1 MSKIIMLN
9 LYRCGS
15 AEYSDTNLDTGN
27 EAFFL
32 TDYFDWIKVETDNS
46 EKLTLHQCLGIKYE
60 ANSNLKGVSH
70 QRYCLYTSNKGDET
84 ILDSN
89 KELPILTIIQ
99 IFRNPD
105 LYQVSDF
112 ADGQKANAGSW
123 MQKIT
128 EYMNKQVSLKG
139 DHIRWRLFPLLT
151 AGDFALLIRSTT
163 VHEAYDISTAIRSIE
178 VSVTDFNKNIINRP
192 AFYTYSICGVLSS
205 DCTQWTRY
213 LSKNDKIVIRIQ
225 YTSSFR
231 ERVPKENREIKRD
244 LIKMGDHL
252 FGRYD
257 HQIFYS
263 PEEFQELYPY
273 ILEYKSSSL
282 KVNTDSKI
290 TYPRVQI
297 LVEMLENGYIS
308 HLNERLLLRY
318 EQDQHLEN
326 IDGEKWEMNSR
337 YPWKDLYNLNK
348 AKIDAIKQKTD
359 QLGEQLQ
366 GCYQSARNL
375 KEYVRLLGRFGRI
388 FYEINKH
395 FELQINLANLL
406 EQYECLVNSLQRYV
420 DLYKSE
426 KPKKYAGEIEEYLR
440 YGIGALEIFTRYF
453 RNVNLQTLQTPNFD
467 LQTNMSVVKL
477 LLAYSQFMK
486 PYVKKRKDPYF
497 LRKTLIPIIVPSMRT
512 QDMSVSV
519 LFDAS
524 YETEEDFSYLMVVFC
539 PTFAFLCETCFLIP
553 SVFHEISHQF
563 RYEERKQR
571 NQCIKEYILK
581 QFIYL
586 ILLDLLDEP
595 RYYDFKNAS
604 FLNEVT
610 ESVYKEFADFLQE
623 MDEKCY
629 FEYTNAL
636 RTELINFISV
646 VKSKDVL
653 IENSVEKYMEM
664 TRESII
670 EYDEPL
676 LSAVYDI
683 DLQLQEIEKLAA
695 ESASKKDIP
704 ENYLDCASEL
714 IKDISNLKSV
724 QEKQI
729 LLSLGKCLSGRN
741 EEYYEELLSSI
752 RSLQSDKSKERSDS
766 EKIRRELFEKW
777 NNTREKMEPK
787 LAETIRH
794 LLKQLHNVNTAY
806 LQFIKNS
813 SDYIGK
819 TERNSELE
827 KSVSPKLFYQ
837 AVFNRVCTSIR
848 KELLKCMPEFIEN
861 RKNHL
866 EWSEMAIPIE
876 DLQFIIKKIRLLG
889 DDGIRDQVKTII
901 SKYSGE
907 TISNF
912 VQWRVNLYGEVTSD
926 LFMCSAMYLN
936 CFGYLVVSAEMLN
949 FRAEHRLAQLQR
961 VFLVEQCLIQSKHPG
976 LTKKV
981 FREEILSRLIDEL
994 HRLNDGI
1001 QKAQYDDPEPKKV
1014 LAQMVGDLN
1023 MENVSASLDGIQDI
1037 LLQCF
1042 VNPNDEK
1049 NPNASTKNWIIRI
1062 YCQIIS
1068 IIQNLLQYE
1077 LSSENTGD
1085 NTFLQD
1091 ITSDEA
1097 YYSKGEKIREFIRE
1111 NGDEDLCRSI
1121 SDILNSPAKYFENK
1135 RSLLSQEIEYIFA
1148 KYEKSCKSIF
1158 EN

>member
-1 MSKIIMLN
+1 MLN

-15 AEYSDTNLDTGN
+15 TEYSDTNLDTDN
-27 EAFFL
+27 ASFFL
-32 TDYFDWIKVETDNS
+32 TDYFDWIKVETYDP
-46 EKLTLHQCLGIKYE
+46 EKVTLQQCLGIKYE
-60 ANSNLKGVSH
+60 ANSKLGVSH
-70 QRYCLYTSNKGDET
+70 QRYCLYDVSNEDDKA
-84 ILDSN
+84 ILN
-89 KELPILTIIQ
+89 ANNELPILTIIQ

-112 ADGQKANAGSW
+112 ADKQQADAGSW

-128 EYMNKQVSLKG
+128 EYMNKLVPQNN
-139 DHIRWRLFPLLT
+139 DHIQWRLYPLLT

-178 VSVTDFNKNIINRP
+178 ASVVDIDKNKINRP
-192 AFYTYSICGVLSS
+192 AFYTYSICGVLASG
-205 DCTQWTRY
+205 CTQWTQY
-213 LSKNDKIVIRIQ
+213 LSENDKIVIRIQ
-225 YTSSFR
+225 YSSSFR
-231 ERVPKENREIKRD
+231 ESVSERNIEIKRN
-244 LIKMGDHL
+244 LIEMGDHL

-257 HQIFYS
+257 HQIFCS
-263 PEEFQELYPY
+263 PKEFQELYPY
-273 ILEYKSSSL
+273 ILEYKFGN
-282 KVNTDSKI
+282 VTNTEI
-290 TYPRVQI
+290 TIPKVQI
-297 LVEMLENGYIS
+297 LAELLKNRYIS
-308 HLNERLLLRY
+308 HLNERLLLHY
-318 EQDQHLEN
+318 EQDKYLEN
-326 IDGEKWEMNSR
+326 INSEKWEMNSHC
-337 YPWKDLYNLNK
+337 PWKDLYNLNK
-348 AKIDAIKQKTD
+348 EKINSIKDKTD
-359 QLGEQLQ
+359 KLGEQLQ
-366 GCYQSARNL
+366 ACYQSARNL

-395 FELQINLANLL
+395 YELQINLANLL
-406 EQYECLVNSLQRYV
+406 EQYECLVNSLQSYI

-486 PYVKKRKDPYF
+486 PYVKKRNNPYF

-524 YETEEDFSYLMVVFC
+524 YRVEEDFSYLMVVFC

-571 NQCIKEYILK
+571 NRCIKEYILK
-581 QFIYL
+581 EFIYL
-586 ILLDLLDEP
+586 ILLDILDEP

-610 ESVYKEFADFLQE
+610 ENVYNEFTDFLQE
-623 MDEKCY
+623 MDEECY

-636 RTELINFISV
+636 KTELVNFISA

-653 IENSVEKYMEM
+653 IENSVKKYMEM
-664 TRESII
+664 TTESII
-670 EYDEPL
+670 EYNEPL
-676 LSAVYDI
+676 LSTVYQI
-683 DLQLQEIEKLAA
+683 DLLLQKIEKLPK
-695 ESASKKDIP
+695 EPVSEKSISEIYLDSASKLKMYISDLKRIQ
-704 ENYLDCASEL
+704 EAQIIASLDKCLLERKEKHFEKL
-714 IKDISNLKSV
+714 RFFVNNLKS
-724 QEKQI
+724 
-729 LLSLGKCLSGRN
+729 
-741 EEYYEELLSSI
+741 YT
-752 RSLQSDKSKERSDS
+752 SKESDDF
-766 EKIRRELFEKW
+766 EKIGRELFEIW
-777 NNTREKMEPK
+777 NNTYKEMDAK

-794 LLKQLHNVNTAY
+794 LLKQFHNVNTAY
-806 LQFIKNS
+806 LQFVKNS
-813 SDYIGK
+813 SDYIRK
-819 TERNSELE
+819 SETKLELE
-827 KSVSPKLFYQ
+827 KSVSQKLFYH
-837 AVFNRVCTSIR
+837 AIFNRVCVSIR
-848 KELLKCMPEFIEN
+848 KELLKHMPEFIEN

-866 EWSEMAIPIE
+866 EWSEMTIPIE
-876 DLQFIIKKIRLLG
+876 NLQFIIKKIRLLG
-889 DDGIRDQVKTII
+889 DDGIKELVRTIV
-901 SKYSGE
+901 SKYSGKE
-907 TISNF
+907 ISDF
-912 VQWRVNLYGEVTSD
+912 VHWRVDLYGEVTSD
-926 LFMCSAMYLN
+926 LFMCSAMSLD

-949 FRAEHRLAQLQR
+949 FKVEHRLAQLER
-961 VFLVEQCLIQSKHPG
+961 VFLVEQCLIQAKHPE
-976 LTKKV
+976 LTKEV

-994 HRLNDGI
+994 RLLNDGI
-1001 QKAQYDDPEPKKV
+1001 QMAQHDNPEPKKI
-1014 LAQMVGDLN
+1014 LAQMIADLN
-1023 MENVSASLDGIQDI
+1023 MENVSASLDRIQDV

-1042 VNPNDEK
+1042 VSVKDSKDSNV
-1049 NPNASTKNWIIRI
+1049 STKNWIIRI

-1085 NTFLQD
+1085 NTFFQD

-1097 YYSKGEKIREFIRE
+1097 YYSKREEIGRFIFE
-1111 NGDEDLCRSI
+1111 NGDKNLCS
-1121 SDILNSPAKYFENK
+1121 SLSEILNSPATYFK
-1135 RSLLSQEIEYIFA
+1135 DKKSLLSQEIEFIFE